1 MPEMLEIEEYRLAAD
16 PVIGRT
22 ISAVHAPDEWY
33 AKGATTPD
41 ALRAELPGLRITGTR
56 RIGKLMLVDTD
67 GPVLGLRYGMTGRI
81 LVDDTAPIAA
91 LEYSSDRNDP
101 AWDRFGLDFAEGGSL
116 VIRDPRRLGGVELD
130 PDESRLGPDAA
141 AITLKPFRA
150 ILTASSAPLKARLMD
165 QAKIAGIG
173 NLLADDMLY
182 RSGLAPNRPANSLS
196 DHEQAKLHRSMRRTI
211 KVLGARGGSHTGD
224 LQVERKRVGCA
235 HDARRSSCV
244 ATMWGVAPPT
254 GAPTVRPEP
263 TSTGAPVTV
272 TVRYG
277 RRAMSGLHPVRSL
290 LVALFVVGVLGFGSP
305 VAAQVD
311 GIDAENDVFDANE
324 TESTIDAIR
333 YQLWGIAGI
342 TGALLVVYIWHTDP
356 ARRQRVAD
364 RRRSERERAAATA
377 LEDMFVL
384 PGEIDDE
391 QPVDTRRDSRF
402 LHGARAR
409 LSRQG
414 VVAGYG
420 GGMSDSL
427 DIDAL
432 LERFRERAEAVKRRN
447 LPPVGGDERA
457 AFVKQAQTDYMD
469 YAMIGDAEGE
479 LADGILTLRIDL
491 RSSDG

>member
-211 KVLGARGGSHTGD
+211 KVLGAREAATPAIS
-224 LQVERKRVGCA
+224 RSNASAVGCA

-254 GAPTVRPEP
+254 GAPTGQTLT
-263 TSTGAPVTV
+263 TSTGASVTV

-277 RRAMSGLHPVRSL
+277 RRAMSGLHRVRSL
-290 LVALFVVGVLGFGSP
+290 LVATVLVVSVLGAGAP

-311 GIDAENDVFDANE
+311 SNGAEDDVFDANE

-333 YQLWGIAGI
+333 YQLWGIAGV
-342 TGALLVVYIWHTDP
+342 TGALLVVYVWHTDP

-364 RRRSERERAAATA
+364 RRQSEREHAAAAA

-384 PGEIDDE
+384 PGEIEDE
-391 QPVDTRRDSRF
+391 QPADTPD
-402 LHGARAR
+402 
-409 LSRQG
+409 G
-414 VVAGYG
+414 V
-420 GGMSDSL
+420 
-427 DIDAL
+427 
-432 LERFRERAEAVKRRN
+432 
-447 LPPVGGDERA
+447 
-457 AFVKQAQTDYMD
+457 
-469 YAMIGDAEGE
+469 
-479 LADGILTLRIDL
+479 ADFPTEPEPG
-491 RSSDG
+491 

>member
-1 MPEMLEIEEYRLAAD
+1 
-16 PVIGRT
+16 
-22 ISAVHAPDEWY
+22 
-33 AKGATTPD
+33 
-41 ALRAELPGLRITGTR
+41 
-56 RIGKLMLVDTD
+56 
-67 GPVLGLRYGMTGRI
+67 
-81 LVDDTAPIAA
+81 
-91 LEYSSDRNDP
+91 
-101 AWDRFGLDFAEGGSL
+101 
-116 VIRDPRRLGGVELD
+116 
-130 PDESRLGPDAA
+130 
-141 AITLKPFRA
+141 
-150 ILTASSAPLKARLMD
+150 
-165 QAKIAGIG
+165 
-173 NLLADDMLY
+173 
-182 RSGLAPNRPANSLS
+182 
-196 DHEQAKLHRSMRRTI
+196 
-211 KVLGARGGSHTGD
+211 
-224 LQVERKRVGCA
+224 
-235 HDARRSSCV
+235 
-244 ATMWGVAPPT
+244 
-254 GAPTVRPEP
+254 
-263 TSTGAPVTV
+263 
-272 TVRYG
+272 
-277 RRAMSGLHPVRSL
+277 MSGLHPVRSL

-391 QPVDTRRDSRF
+391 QPADTRRGSRF
-402 LHGARAR
+402 LHGAQAR
-409 LSRQG
+409 LSRQF